1 MAEPTWI
8 DATSDS
14 WNNVVFNSDVPV
26 VVDFWA
32 PWCPYCKKLMPIFDE
47 LSAEYKGKMRFV
59 KLNVEEEMSTAA
71 RYGVMSIPVLKF
83 FCSGREVY
91 ELLGYMPKDALK
103 EEFEK
108 VLSTYKTCI
117 KQSSTLQGDPMFA

>member
-1 MAEPTWI
+1 LAEPTWI